1 MSVLAREVI
10 PVKIYTKPTFEFV
23 ELRPEER
30 LAGTNCKSC
39 QGSKACAPGGNPG
52 GGQ

>member
-1 MSVLAREVI
+1 MSVLTKEVI
-10 PVKIYTKPTFEFV
+10 SLKKYTKPTFEFV

-30 LAGTNCKSC
+30 LAGSNCSAC
-39 QGSKACAPGGNPG
+39 QGNNNCAPGGNPG